1 MALVGLGVSGGI
13 SAYKSVELVRLLQER
28 GHEVTVIMTRNATRF
43 VGSLTFEAL
52 TGRPVAVDQ
61 FKVGLNTDIDHI
73 ALASTID
80 LLLVAPGTANVIGKF
95 AHGIADDYL
104 SSIYLATKA
113 PVVVAP
119 AMNTNMFSHPS
130 VQRNLEILK
139 ERGVEFVEP
148 GEGYLACGWVGKG
161 RLADSSAVM
170 TAVDGQLNKNLD
182 LAGRRIVVTAG
193 PTYEDLDPVRYL
205 GNRSSGRMGY
215 AVAAEAKARGADVK
229 LVTGPTK
236 LEVPPGVDV
245 TRVRSAAEMER
256 AVSSIVQG
264 KNFDVVVM
272 TAAVADYTLDDG
284 PAAEKL
290 HKDDSELVLRLRRTT
305 DILANLSRWR
315 GDETYPLLVGF
326 SAEIG
331 PALDR
336 AQEKLTQKGVDL
348 IVANDIS
355 ENGAGF
361 DVDTNVA
368 TLVSKD
374 GVHPLSIRTKRAL
387 ARSILDRVCLKLAAG
402 VRLVP
407 GHL

>member
-13 SAYKSVELVRLLQER
+13 SAYKSVELVRLLQEQ
-28 GHEVTVIMTRNATRF
+28 GHDVTVIMTRNATRF
-43 VGSLTFEAL
+43 VGPLTFEAL
-52 TGRPVAVDQ
+52 TGKPVAVDQ
-61 FKVGLNTDIDHI
+61 FKVGVNTDIDHI

-113 PVVVAP
+113 PVIVAP

-130 VQRNLEILK
+130 VQHNLEILRH
-139 ERGVEFVEP
+139 RGVIFVNP

-161 RLADSSAVM
+161 RLADSSTVL
-170 TAVDGQLNKNLD
+170 TAVSERLNKNLE
-182 LAGRRIVVTAG
+182 LAGRRILVTAG

-205 GNRSSGRMGY
+205 GNRSSGRMGF
-215 AVAAEAKARGADVK
+215 AVAAEAKAQGADVC

-245 TRVRSAAEMER
+245 TRVRSAAEMQH
-256 AVSSIVQG
+256 AVDTLVQ
-264 KNFDVVVM
+264 KQSFDVVVM
-272 TAAVADYTLDDG
+272 TAAVADYTFDEG
-284 PAAEKL
+284 PARTKM
-290 HKDDSELVLRLRRTT
+290 HKKDEELVLRLRRTT
-305 DILANLSRWR
+305 DILANLSAWR
-315 GDETYPLLVGF
+315 GRATYPLLIGF
-326 SAEIG
+326 SAETG

-336 AQEKLTQKGVDL
+336 AQDKLKQKGVDL

-355 ENGAGF
+355 ESGAGF

-368 TLVSKD
+368 TLVSED
-374 GVHPLSIRTKRAL
+374 GIEPLSIRTKREL
-387 ARSILDRVCLKLAAG
+387 ARSILDRVSLKLVDG
-402 VRLVP
+402 GRSVP
-407 GHL
+407 GRV